1 MSNSDKHFVHD
12 QVKTSAL
19 LITLFLRDKVKR
31 EISKLDTKVGKVDV
45 SYEIKDHA
53 PTNYALLF
61 TANIELWDEDLE
73 DYLPYSISWFLDV
86 VQTLEWN
93 TNQDKFDTDY
103 RVSDYEVIG

>member
-1 MSNSDKHFVHD
+1 MTDKHFVVHE
-12 QVKTSAL
+12 QVKTDAL
-19 LITLFLRDKVKR
+19 LISIFLKDKVKR
-31 EISKLDTKVGKVDV
+31 EMTQLDTKVRNVEV

-53 PTNYALLF
+53 STNYALLF

-73 DYLPYSISWFLDV
+73 DYLPYSQSWFLDV

-93 TNQDKFDTDY
+93 KNLDAFDDY

>member
-1 MSNSDKHFVHD
+1 MTDKHFVHD
-12 QVKTSAL
+12 YVKTAAL

-31 EISKLDTKVGKVDV
+31 EMTQLDTKIGKVEV
-45 SYEIKDHA
+45 TYEIKDYE
-53 PTNYALLF
+53 PTQYGLLF

-93 TNQDKFDTDY
+93 TNQHKFDTDY